1 MICLSFFFFN
11 PLVFVTTLSFLKR
24 LLFLSAIA
32 FNSQEMHHRSYS
44 CCHHAFFPDTCVI
57 CGAFSD
63 CVPHLFLHCSAAV
76 SLWHSLFAFLVNIGV
91 SQSLDQILMNR
102 FHRSRSK
109 EANFCGNMQSIIYA
123 TIWCICLEFFFMDIY
138 LECYYHIFKEVS
150 LAHGLI

>member
-1 MICLSFFFFN
+1 MHIPKALEFIQNHVWVESSVIFKGTGVWPFDNLLRSSNPTWQNSLKKISNDMFVLFFFN

-57 CGAFSD
+57 CGAYSD

-76 SLWHSLFAFLVNIGV
+76 SLWHSLFGIFGEHWCFPVPGPN
-91 SQSLDQILMNR
+91 LD
-102 FHRSRSK
+102 
-109 EANFCGNMQSIIYA
+109 E
-123 TIWCICLEFFFMDIY
+123 
-138 LECYYHIFKEVS
+138 
-150 LAHGLI
+150 